1 MRVCVMGLW
10 HLGTVTAACVAKL
23 GHDVVGLDDQ
33 DAVVVALRNA
43 SPPVF
48 EPGLEDLVRE
58 RILAGRLR
66 FTSDVREAL
75 SEADVLWVTYDTP
88 VDENDVADTKYV
100 LDRVEGAL
108 SLLPSGALVVISSQ
122 LPVGSCSKLAAY
134 AESIERA
141 DLVFAYSPENLRL
154 GKAIDVFLRPD
165 RVVVGVNHPSDRAK
179 VQELLSS
186 LNAPIEWMSIE
197 SAEMTKHAINGF
209 LAMSIAFANEIAAVC
224 EVVGADAR
232 EVARGLKTET
242 RIGRQAYVAPGVAFA
257 GGTLARDIAFLSQIG
272 AERDLQLELLPAV
285 RVANDIHKSW
295 AIHRLKSTYPT
306 LVGRRIAIL
315 GLTYKP
321 GTDTLRRSSAV
332 ELALALKGEGAS
344 VVAYDPKISNLPP
357 ELEESIELVSSPS
370 AAVAKADAVVI
381 ATEWPEF
388 NDLDWAALLGS
399 MSHQVVVDP
408 NGMIQ
413 SKLPSDAGARYSR
426 VGFQISAVR

>member
-66 FTSDVREAL
+66 FTTDVEEAA

-88 VDENDVADTKYV
+88 VDENDVADTEYV
-100 LDRVEGAL
+100 LDRVKSAL
-108 SLLPSGALVVISSQ
+108 SLLPAGALVVISSQ

-134 AESIERA
+134 SGSIGRA

-154 GKAIDVFLRPD
+154 GKAIDVFLQPD
-165 RVVVGVNHPSDRAK
+165 RVVVGVNHLSDRAK
-179 VQELLSS
+179 VQELLSN

-232 EVARGLKTET
+232 EVAKGLKTEA

-272 AERDLQLELLPAV
+272 VERDLQLELLPAV

-306 LVGRRIAIL
+306 LAGRRIAIL

-321 GTDTLRRSSAV
+321 GTDTLRRSSSV
-332 ELALALKGEGAS
+332 ELALAVKREGAS

-388 NDLDWAALLGS
+388 NDLNWTALLGT
-399 MSHQVVVDP
+399 MSRQVVVDP

-413 SKLPSDAGARYSR
+413 AKLPSDIGARYSR
-426 VGFQISAVR
+426 VGFQMSSVR